1 MDMNSGNP
9 TCEEIADMLTTCVG
23 KCRRARSAEE
33 AHARLYGQ
41 PWDQGLLDRFK
52 GQFAER
58 PELALIARMIFA
70 EGYSFLA
77 GHLLPN
83 LERCL
88 GSYVYEEFS
97 VELQPG
103 PLRPELVVANTAAGK
118 EIPAVAPGKSEG
130 KRAAARPAG
139 DAA

>member
-1 MDMNSGNP
+1 
-9 TCEEIADMLTTCVG
+9 MLTTCVG
-23 KCRRARSAEE
+23 KCRRGGAAEE

-41 PWDQGLLDRFK
+41 PWDQGLLDWFK
-52 GQFAER
+52 GQFAEK
-58 PELALIARMIFA
+58 PELALVARMIFA
-70 EGYSFLA
+70 EGYSCLA
-77 GHLLPN
+77 GYLLPN

-103 PLRPELVVANTAAGK
+103 PLRPELVVDNTGIADK
-118 EIPAVAPGKSEG
+118 EVPATTRGKSKG